1 MEITVNLKDVED
13 CVESLN
19 SNKKYLIIKNNFFS
33 MDKIITLKAPR
44 VNDESLFTNTSFELS
59 YDDCCNKDVIKII
72 YMHEDTDCVT
82 FVDTCQLISDSERNQ
97 LWDHAMEIANE
108 KRKELPF
115 SGGSLLLNK
124 KEVDNIFYNE
134 VLVYISS
141 KINENDKS
149 NLKDDFI
156 SKFELFKEKKQA
168 IIKKTTD
175 AINILYNK
183 IIGIKLSEE

>member
-1 MEITVNLKDVED
+1 MEISVNLKDVED
-13 CVESLN
+13 CLESLN
-19 SNKKYLIIKNNFFS
+19 SNKKYLIIKDNLFS
-33 MDKIITLKAPR
+33 MDKIITMKAPL
-44 VNDESLFTNTSFELS
+44 VNDESLFTNTSFQLS
-59 YDDCCNKDVIKII
+59 YDDCCNKDVIKISYI
-72 YMHEDTDCVT
+72 HEDDDCVT
-82 FVDTCQLISDSERNQ
+82 FVSKCQFISDTECNQ
-97 LWDHAMEIANE
+97 LWDRAMEIANE

-115 SGGSLLLNK
+115 SGGSLLLNQ

-168 IIKKTTD
+168 LTKKTIDT
-175 AINILYNK
+175 INILYNK
-183 IIGIKLSEE
+183 IIEIKLSGE